1 MQKQSGIYTLE
12 YSRYNLPA
20 DFPIIGLTGPNW
32 SLPDGKITFLHC
44 HNCLE
49 LGFCHK
55 GSGILLVEN
64 KRYSFEDFDI
74 SVVCPNTMHI
84 SKSTNGTASQWEY
97 LYIDTNRLFK
107 EYLIPEFPQAP
118 LFMFDSPDFPN
129 IVSGKDYPELKNL
142 FLNILKEFKNKEE
155 NHQLNIACLCISFLL
170 ELTRLLPKESETH
183 YANQETK
190 LAIYPAI
197 QYIDGNYMEP
207 IKIEQLS
214 SLCGLSL
221 THFRRIFKAIMGE
234 SPLSYLNR
242 VRINK
247 SCELL
252 YNTEQTVLEI
262 ALKVGFS
269 SNTSYNR
276 NFTEIMHTTPL
287 QWRKK
292 TRTIPKSNL
301 HCSIF
306 PIPVDNMR
314 NQNAK

>member
-1 MQKQSGIYTLE
+1 MQKQSIPYTLE
-12 YSRYNLPA
+12 YSHYNLPV
-20 DFPIIGLTGPNW
+20 DFPIIGLTGPGW
-32 SLPDGKITFLHC
+32 TLPDGDITFLHC

-49 LGFCHK
+49 LGFCHG

-64 KRYSFEDFDI
+64 KQYSFEDYDI

-84 SKSTNGTASQWEY
+84 SKSSMGTRSQWEY

-107 EYLIPEFPQAP
+107 EYLVPEFMQAP

-129 IVSGKDYPELKNL
+129 IVSGRKYPELKNL
-142 FLNILKEFKNKEE
+142 FLNILKEFRDQSE
-155 NHQLNIACLCISFLL
+155 NYQLNIACLSISFLL
-170 ELTRLLPKESETH
+170 ELTRLLPKESKTH
-183 YANQETK
+183 YSNQKTK

-197 QYIDGNYMEP
+197 QYIDKNYAES
-207 IKIEQLS
+207 IKIEKLS
-214 SLCGLSL
+214 SLCSLSL

-252 YNTEQTVLEI
+252 YNTEESVLDI

-276 NFTEIMHTTPL
+276 NFTALMNTTPL

-292 TRTIPKSNL
+292 SRTIPKNNMNF
-301 HCSIF
+301 SIF
-306 PIPVDNMR
+306 PVPQQDISKPD
-314 NQNAK
+314 